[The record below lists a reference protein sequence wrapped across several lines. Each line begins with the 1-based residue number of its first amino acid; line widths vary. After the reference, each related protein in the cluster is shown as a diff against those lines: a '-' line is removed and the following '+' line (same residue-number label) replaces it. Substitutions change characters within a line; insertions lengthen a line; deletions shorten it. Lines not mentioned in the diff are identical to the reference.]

1 MLRDRFGSL
10 GFRKMVERLRRK
22 KDALFARRDAPAL
35 ELVDVKARRISA
47 PGRPVDGSADAIAR
61 RPGRPVDGSADAIAR
76 RQMTERRRQHLKRHK
91 ARRPD
96 GGYGNFPEAAG
107 VVSTSNPLRRGGAAS
122 GYGGDA
128 APGYGAYPAPPAT
141 VGGVNPMRRG
151 SAAPAGVAYANYAA
165 PDATVAGVSPM
176 RRDQPAEDTYA
187 HYAAPDATVA
197 GVNPMRRDRPAEDT
211 YAHYAAPDS
220 TVAGDSPIRRGQEPG
235 GGILPWA
242 SVRHSASQNTDSAD
256 V

>member
-1 MLRDRFGSL
+1 MSCTFFVAFLLWADDRSERRRGIGYGLAALNFGVVILGCAGMLRDRFGSL

-22 KDALFARRDAPAL
+22 RDALFARRDAPAL

-47 PGRPVDGSADAIAR
+47 
-61 RPGRPVDGSADAIAR
+61 PGRPVDGSADAIAR

-107 VVSTSNPLRRGGAAS
+107 VAATSNPLRRGGAAP
-122 GYGGDA
+122 GYGGGA
-128 APGYGAYPAPPAT
+128 PPGYGAYPAPPAT
-141 VGGVNPMRRG
+141 VGGVNPMRRS

-165 PDATVAGVSPM
+165 PDATVAGV
-176 RRDQPAEDTYA
+176 
-187 HYAAPDATVA
+187 
-197 GVNPMRRDRPAEDT
+197 NPM
-211 YAHYAAPDS
+211 
-220 TVAGDSPIRRGQEPG
+220 RRGQEPAP

-242 SVRHSASQNTDSAD
+242 SVRHSASQNADSAD